1 MEKMEKNCRKK
12 SAHTWIWTHDS
23 SRMPRFVDGLIHS
36 ADEDTNKQ
44 PRSSVVTKKLDV
56 AKTEAAGF
64 ETEAKAVYLETKA
77 KTQVSWSIFFS
88 YLSFPTTSK

>member
-1 MEKMEKNCRKK
+1 
-12 SAHTWIWTHDS
+12 
-23 SRMPRFVDGLIHS
+23 
-36 ADEDTNKQ
+36 
-44 PRSSVVTKKLDV
+44 VTKKLDV

-64 ETEAKAVYLETKA
+64 ETEAKAVYLEIKA